1 MVCHICHQLSK
12 GWTSCNHLFFFG
24 CFTNRFS
31 LSSFSE
37 VKFVHGKI
45 KIIGKAWWQIKT
57 NEGFKM
63 SSYTV
68 LMHVF
73 KYKKT
78 GSEKSGSGCFRSQL
92 ITHNFWRHLINYKI
106 AGDQFTQAV
115 SCFCEETN
123 DIPMEPA
130 ELVDSEKSPTWRV
143 IANLKQF
150 FFEWSISKRRY
161 SWDKVINL

>member
-1 MVCHICHQLSK
+1 MSPTFRKVGLGVTI
-12 GWTSCNHLFFFG
+12 
-24 CFTNRFS
+24 FS
-31 LSSFSE
+31 FLVALPSGFCLSSFSE

-45 KIIGKAWWQIKT
+45 KIVGKAWWQIRT

-115 SCFCEETN
+115 SCFVKK
-123 DIPMEPA
+123 PMISQWSLP
-130 ELVDSEKSPTWRV
+130 ELADSEKSPTWPV
-143 IANLKQF
+143 IANLKQWWLMMNDQYLSADTP
-150 FFEWSISKRRY
+150 ETKS
-161 SWDKVINL
+161 

>member
-1 MVCHICHQLSK
+1 MFPSTVWSVTYVTNFPE

-24 CFTNRFS
+24 CFTIRFS

-106 AGDQFTQAV
+106 AGDQFIQAV

-123 DIPMEPA
+123 DIPMSLP
-130 ELVDSEKSPTWRV
+130 SWWIRR
-143 IANLKQF
+143 NLQPG
-150 FFEWSISKRRY
+150 EWLPIWSSDL
-161 SWDKVINL
+161 WMINI